1 MTRSVVSLLDAAGY
15 LRDLPGSDPDLL
27 ALEAMGCFR
36 GGVFD
41 PGPEGAYIV
50 RCWQLADERSPA
62 GPRELLAELVL
73 AAHAHPGA
81 PAISVPHQAPAPDTA
96 LEAARPSVQGRR

>member
-1 MTRSVVSLLDAAGY
+1 MARSVVSLLDAAGY
-15 LRDLPGSDPDLL
+15 LRDLPDSDPDLL

-50 RCWQLADERSPA
+50 RAWQLTDERSPA
-62 GPRELLAELVL
+62 GPRELLTELVL
-73 AAHAHPGA
+73 AAHANPGA
-81 PAISVPHQAPAPDTA
+81 PAISIPRQAPAP
-96 LEAARPSVQGRR
+96 EATLGAGQPPAPVRR